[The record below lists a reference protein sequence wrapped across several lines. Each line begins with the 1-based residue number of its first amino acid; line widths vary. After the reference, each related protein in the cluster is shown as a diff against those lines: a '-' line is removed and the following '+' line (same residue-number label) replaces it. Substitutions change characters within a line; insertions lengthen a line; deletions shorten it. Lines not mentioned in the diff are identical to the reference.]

1 VAEEPTSDG
10 LIAKMRRHP
19 SDFFGQFVGSGD
31 RHEKHP
37 FIPNVDRWTQP
48 NPPLCCIAAWH
59 FANFCCIAAWHF
71 ANFWRGERGGI
82 ECVGDVVRVGIAEE
96 TKGHVPVLGV
106 DERGS
111 HLVFAVEF
119 LEGAHHMVRW
129 PQTNK
134 EAAHHAILT
143 GRVRKRRASLRHC
156 GPMEVSI
163 SARPNAT
170 NALERLESVLATIPS
185 RMIACSGGIDS
196 LLLAVVSHRADP
208 SSTVIA
214 HTVTPAVPGDGTA
227 RVVDHGEREGW
238 NLHIVR
244 SGEFDDEAYLS
255 NPTDRCYHC
264 KSNLYD
270 AIGELR
276 TAPGVGEAVILS
288 GANVDDLGE
297 YRPGLAAAAER
308 DVRHPYVEAKITKAE
323 IRAIAA
329 HLDLAEADLPAS
341 PCLASRL
348 YTGTRVTPSRLRAI
362 EAGEALV
369 RDRSAVAVVRCRVRE
384 SAVMIEVADA
394 DRELID
400 ERLLESVAT
409 AMRSI
414 EPSITSVELDERAYE
429 PGRAFVGATGTGH
442 EGLV

>member
-1 VAEEPTSDG
+1 
-10 LIAKMRRHP
+10 MRRYVH
-19 SDFFGQFVGSGD
+19 DLLRKVVDSGD
-31 RHEKHP
+31 RHEEHP
-37 FIPNVDRWTQP
+37 FFTNVDRRPQP
-48 NPPLCCIAAWH
+48 HPPLRPFSAWR
-59 FANFCCIAAWHF
+59 FSNFCCIAAWRF
-71 ANFWRGERGGI
+71 SNFGGGERGGV
-82 ECVGDVVRVGIAEE
+82 ECVGDVVRVGVAEE
-96 TKGHVPVLGV
+96 SERHVPVLGV
-106 DERGS
+106 NERS
-111 HLVFAVEF
+111 THLVFAVEF
-119 LEGAHHMVRW
+119 LEGDHHILGW
-129 PQTNK
+129 PQTN
-134 EAAHHAILT
+134 EQSAHSVILT
-143 GRVRKRRASLRHC
+143 GWVRKRDASLREYRT
-156 GPMEVSI
+156 MQILI
-163 SARPNAT
+163 SARPDAT
-170 NALERLESVLATIPS
+170 NALERLESVLVTIPL

-196 LLLAVVSHRADP
+196 LLLAIVSHRSNP
-208 SSTVIA
+208 SGTVIA

-227 RVVDHGEREGW
+227 RVVDYAEREGW
-238 NLHIVR
+238 DLHIVR

-276 TAPGVGEAVILS
+276 SVPGVSNAVILS

-308 DVRHPYVEAKITKAE
+308 NVRHPYVEAQITKAE
-323 IRAIAA
+323 IRAIAS

-362 EAGEALV
+362 EAGESLV
-369 RDRSAVAVVRCRVRE
+369 RDRSGVDVVRCRVRE

-394 DRELID
+394 DRNLID
-400 ERLLESVAT
+400 DDLLESVAT

-414 EPSITSVELDERAYE
+414 EPSITSVELDDRAYE

-442 EGLV
+442 EGLI